1 MQIVNAFTCTGAYA
15 VLIMSGL
22 KRVENRSCRDLLRPL
37 RGSRLPAFGQ
47 PGAYGASAS
56 PVPARGRCAM
66 SVSKK
71 LCRAQYDG
79 IKAWLRRFNGDRVD
93 AIIPTWEEAGR
104 WPGHI
109 IAVMDYQAIDAEPE
123 EEPWRVQAQFW
134 NEGYR
139 YWWLLSNIRKLPAPF
154 PCRGNVGMWQVP
166 EELIPAVSMSKN
178 GGER

>member
-1 MQIVNAFTCTGAYA
+1 MITSAFTCTGAYA

-22 KRVENRSCRDLLRPL
+22 KRVENRSCRGLLRPL
-37 RGSRLPAFGQ
+37 RGSRLSAFGQ
-47 PGAYGASAS
+47 PDAYGAGAS

-71 LCRAQYDG
+71 FCRAEYDG
-79 IKAWLRRFNGDRVD
+79 IKAWLRRLNGDKVD
-93 AIIPTWEEAGR
+93 AIIPTWEEASR

-109 IAVMDYQAIDAEPE
+109 IAVMDYQAMDAEPE

-139 YWWLLSNIRKLPAPF
+139 YWWLLSNIRKLPAPIPF
-154 PCRGNVGMWQVP
+154 RGNVGMWR
-166 EELIPAVSMSKN
+166 VSMELSAAVDKQLSR
-178 GGER
+178 GCPV

>member
-1 MQIVNAFTCTGAYA
+1 MGSVSPIVNAFTCTGAYA
-15 VLIMSGL
+15 ALIMSGL
-22 KRVENRSCRDLLRPL
+22 KRVENRSCL
-37 RGSRLPAFGQ
+37 
-47 PGAYGASAS
+47 

-71 LCRAQYDG
+71 FCHAEYDG

-93 AIIPTWEEAGR
+93 SIIPTWEEASR

-109 IAVMDYQAIDAEPE
+109 IAVMDYQAMDEEPE

-139 YWWLLSNIRKLPAPF
+139 YWWLLLNIRRLPTPI
-154 PCRGNVGMWQVP
+154 PCRGNVGMWQLP
-166 EELIPAVSMSKN
+166 EELITAVSMSKN